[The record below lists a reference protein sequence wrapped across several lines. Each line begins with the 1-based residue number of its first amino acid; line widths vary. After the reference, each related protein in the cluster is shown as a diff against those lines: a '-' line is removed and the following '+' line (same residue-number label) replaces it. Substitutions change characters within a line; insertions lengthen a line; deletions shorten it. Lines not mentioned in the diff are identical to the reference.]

1 MRTVNLLTL
10 DLASGIIPFCCLTNE
25 TAVNVVNPWV
35 LLVQND
41 KWLTIDELADYLEMG
56 RTKLYRLAQAGEI
69 PCFESWHS
77 VAL

>member
-10 DLASGIIPFCCLTNE
+10 DLASGIIPFCRLTNE

-41 KWLTIDELADYLEMG
+41 KWLTIDELAGYPKNGLDNTIQTSSCWRY
-56 RTKLYRLAQAGEI
+56 